1 MERRIIQRFLENQHL
16 SYVLKDK
23 QVISRNIRI
32 KRYMETMD
40 YNELKQL
47 KQIIFREW
55 HATTAKI
62 EKEVGKNS
70 QGSHTEVDN
79 IKF

>member
-1 MERRIIQRFLENQHL
+1 M
-16 SYVLKDK
+16 
-23 QVISRNIRI
+23 

-55 HATTAKI
+55 HTTTAKI